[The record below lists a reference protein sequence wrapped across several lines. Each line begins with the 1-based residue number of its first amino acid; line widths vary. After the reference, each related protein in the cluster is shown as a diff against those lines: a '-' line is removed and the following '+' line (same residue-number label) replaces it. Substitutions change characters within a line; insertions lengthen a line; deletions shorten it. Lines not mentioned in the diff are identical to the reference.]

1 MLSEKESCKRIYV
14 CVTYTYLIYMDVIYI
29 KMLKYDFH

>member
-1 MLSEKESCKRIYV
+1 MLSEKTSCKRIYV
-14 CVTYTYLIYMDVIYI
+14 YVTYTYLIYMDVIYI